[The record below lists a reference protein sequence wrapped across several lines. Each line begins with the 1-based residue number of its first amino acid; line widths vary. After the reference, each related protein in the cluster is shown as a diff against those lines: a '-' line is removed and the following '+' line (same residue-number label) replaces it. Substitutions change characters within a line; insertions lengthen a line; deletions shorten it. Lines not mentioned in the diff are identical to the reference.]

1 MQQQLDLGGQSRLV
15 TRPTAAGTHLLWIEA
30 APQGDAIANLSSP
43 QIQEFRTRALVLLR
57 STSPNLLKELMPP
70 KLFILDG
77 QIIFIHRKHFLSL
90 QFFSNWNM
98 SHCTVSPRSV
108 LEPNCP
114 HGWSAMSGTLLSQ
127 SQIVPIYWG
136 LTHYVAI
143 SRVQFFTAA
152 LRQIALTVHWNTSG
166 PLCWALRRPEE
177 HSWRWFRQVQ
187 GWLILVV

>member
-1 MQQQLDLGGQSRLV
+1 
-15 TRPTAAGTHLLWIEA
+15 
-30 APQGDAIANLSSP
+30 
-43 QIQEFRTRALVLLR
+43 
-57 STSPNLLKELMPP
+57 MPP
-70 KLFILDG
+70 KLYIQDG
-77 QIIFIHRKHFLSL
+77 QIIFVHRKHFFVSKINV
-90 QFFSNWNM
+90 FFSNWNLNL

-166 PLCWALRRPEE
+166 PLCWALRRLEE
-177 HSWRWFRQVQ
+177 HFWRKQSWCWWWSRTCSSSTFSTRWVLLSALHNKTSAHHSCWYNVNVLWCEDVSGCVHGFYAWR
-187 GWLILVV
+187 LF

>member
-1 MQQQLDLGGQSRLV
+1 
-15 TRPTAAGTHLLWIEA
+15 
-30 APQGDAIANLSSP
+30 
-43 QIQEFRTRALVLLR
+43 
-57 STSPNLLKELMPP
+57 MPP
-70 KLFILDG
+70 KLFIQDG
-77 QIIFIHRKHFLSL
+77 QIIFINRKHFLS
-90 QFFSNWNM
+90 QQSFSNWNL
-98 SHCTVSPRSV
+98 SHCSVSPRSV

-143 SRVQFFTAA
+143 SRVQFFTAT

-177 HSWRWFRQVQ
+177 HSWRKQADAAGDLKHTHLQLFPLLECFCLFSTTEHLHTTSQWQWQ
-187 GWLILVV
+187 